1 MNLAVLFLLFHFT
14 LGMPILLKKSNHH
27 RTIQVRPQSAM
38 EFFAR
43 KMGFIDFMTNFLR
56 GLKATLHDGIKV
68 LFNRNNK

>member
-1 MNLAVLFLLFHFT
+1 MNLAVIFLLFHFT
-14 LGMPILLKKSNHH
+14 LGMPILLKKPSH
-27 RTIQVRPQSAM
+27 RTIPVRPQSAM

-68 LFNRNNK
+68 LFNRNK